1 MQCVLSYY
9 RCIQASQ
16 LQATGQAKQAR
27 AGYRQAWSAWAGLN
41 SGPPWMDAYGHRS
54 YNFTA
59 HNAQA
64 YLASEMASN
73 ASNASFFQSKV
84 EPVVKFKAM
93 SHNN

>member
-1 MQCVLSYY
+1 
-9 RCIQASQ
+9 
-16 LQATGQAKQAR
+16 
-27 AGYRQAWSAWAGLN
+27 
-41 SGPPWMDAYGHRS
+41 MDAYGHRS

-59 HNAQA
+59 HNTQA

-93 SHNN
+93 SHLNTIAGPWYFGRVYLPLRLKNQSLYHKILILQKFNDK